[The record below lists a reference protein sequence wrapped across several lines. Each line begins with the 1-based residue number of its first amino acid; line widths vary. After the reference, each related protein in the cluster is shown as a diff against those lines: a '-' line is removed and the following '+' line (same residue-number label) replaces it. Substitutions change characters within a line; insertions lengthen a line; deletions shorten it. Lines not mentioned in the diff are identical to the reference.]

1 MRSKGFAYEQL
12 AAQYLKQK
20 GLKLINQNYH
30 SRYGEIDL
38 IMTDR
43 KTLTFIEVRYR
54 KNSSY
59 GTPAETITRHK
70 QKKIITTARHF
81 LSSQNLWHYS
91 CRFDV
96 ISINTPT
103 NNSHPE
109 IVWLQGAFDGE

>member
-12 AAQYLKQK
+12 AEKYLKQK
-20 GLKLINQNYH
+20 GLILVDHNYH
-30 SRYGEIDL
+30 SKYGEIDL

-43 KTLTFIEVRYR
+43 DTLVFIEVRYR
-54 KNSSY
+54 KTSNFGSA
-59 GTPAETITRHK
+59 AETITRHK

-96 ISINTPT
+96 ISINSPK
-103 NNSHPE
+103 NSTKPE
-109 IVWLQGAFDGE
+109 LVWLQGAFDSE